1 MNLFDLV
8 VLIILIASLVYS
20 MFRGMVREIFSLLAY
35 VGGYLMAVQYQAQA
49 LEAVAVVISNETL
62 AKVLSFG
69 LIFVVTV
76 VAISLIGL
84 GFRKLIHS
92 TPGLS
97 GMDRTLGGVFGVL
110 KGGVIIIALMFLL
123 QLFPDAYKST
133 TRGSRFAKHVQE
145 VSDTL
150 AQVGGS
156 SGVLEK
162 LPQEPL
168 DVFKSGYNKLKQIG
182 QNYKDIKLSDRG
194 SNNDKDI
201 PQDEHST
208 EDKKKLKDILLSLEK
223 E

>member
-1 MNLFDLV
+1 MNSFDLV
-8 VLIILIASLVYS
+8 VLSILVVSMVYS
-20 MFRGMVREIFSLLAY
+20 MFKGMVREIFSLLAY
-35 VGGYLMAVQYQAQA
+35 AGGYLMAVQYQAQG
-49 LEAVAVVISNETL
+49 LEAMTVVISNETL
-62 AKVLSFG
+62 AKVLSFI

-84 GFRKLIHS
+84 VIRKLIRF

-97 GMDRTLGGVFGVL
+97 GIDRTLGGVFGVL
-110 KGGVIIIALMFLL
+110 KGGVIIIFLMFLL

-162 LPQEPL
+162 LPQDPL
-168 DVFKSGYNKLKQIG
+168 DVLKSGYNKLKQIG
-182 QNYKDIKLSDRG
+182 QNYKDIKF
-194 SNNDKDI
+194 SNKDSSNEKDV
-201 PQDEHST
+201 PQDSHSA
-208 EDKKKLKDILLSLEK
+208 EDKKKLKDILLSVEK